1 LIGRRKVPLVILSA
15 MDLDETKLEE
25 LRHWGEALREAPR
38 DESVAAGRAI
48 LMLIDELE
56 RLRLRLR
63 VRPTGEQPARLDPM
77 SNTDVDA
84 GTGEATAAALHGR
97 LQRLLG
103 RDSDQSLEA
112 RPEAVEEAS
121 PRVELERDT
130 ASARSWIET
139 LRRQK

>member
-15 MDLDETKLEE
+15 MGLDETKLEE

-38 DESVAAGRAI
+38 DESVAAEDRAI

-63 VRPTGEQPARLDPM
+63 LRPTGEQPARLDPI

-84 GTGEATAAALHGR
+84 GTGEATATALHGR

-121 PRVELERDT
+121 VELARDT
-130 ASARSWIET
+130 AAARSWIET
-139 LRRQK
+139 LRGQK

>member
-1 LIGRRKVPLVILSA
+1 MG
-15 MDLDETKLEE
+15 LDETKLEE
-25 LRHWGEALREAPR
+25 LRHWGEALREAPGE
-38 DESVAAGRAI
+38 ESVAAGRAI

-63 VRPTGEQPARLDPM
+63 LGPTSEEPALLDPM
-77 SNTDVDA
+77 SNTDLEA
-84 GTGEATAAALHGR
+84 GTGEAPAAALHGR

-112 RPEAVEEAS
+112 RSEAVEEAS

-130 ASARSWIET
+130 AAARTWIET

>member
-1 LIGRRKVPLVILSA
+1 
-15 MDLDETKLEE
+15 LDETKLEE
-25 LRHWGEALREAPR
+25 LRHWGEALREAPGE
-38 DESVAAGRAI
+38 ESVAAGRAI

-63 VRPTGEQPARLDPM
+63 LRPTGEQPAGLDPM
-77 SNTDVDA
+77 SNTDVDV
-84 GTGEATAAALHGR
+84 GTGDATAALHGR

-103 RDSDQSLEA
+103 RGSDQAVEA
-112 RPEAVEEAS
+112 RREAVEEAS

-130 ASARSWIET
+130 AEARSWIET

>member
-1 LIGRRKVPLVILSA
+1 MG
-15 MDLDETKLEE
+15 LDETKLEE
-25 LRHWGEALREAPR
+25 LRHWGESLREAPGE
-38 DESVAAGRAI
+38 ESVAAGRAI

-63 VRPTGEQPARLDPM
+63 LQPTGEQPARLDPL
-77 SNTDVDA
+77 SNTDLEA
-84 GTGEATAAALHGR
+84 LTGEAPAAALHGR

-103 RDSDQSLEA
+103 RDFDQSVEA
-112 RPEAVEEAS
+112 QPEAVEKTS

-130 ASARSWIET
+130 EEARSWIET

>member
-1 LIGRRKVPLVILSA
+1 MS
-15 MDLDETKLEE
+15 LDETKLEE
-25 LRHWGEALREAPR
+25 LRHWAEALREAPR

-63 VRPTGEQPARLDPM
+63 IQPTGEETAGLDPM
-77 SNTDVDA
+77 TNTDVEA
-84 GTGEATAAALHGR
+84 GTGEAPAAALHGR
-97 LQRLLG
+97 LERLLG

-112 RPEAVEEAS
+112 RPEPVEEAS
-121 PRVELERDT
+121 ARVELERDT
-130 ASARSWIET
+130 AEARSWIET

>member
-1 LIGRRKVPLVILSA
+1 MG
-15 MDLDETKLEE
+15 LDETKLEE
-25 LRHWGEALREAPR
+25 LRHWGEALRQAPR
-38 DESVAAGRAI
+38 EESVAAGRAI

-63 VRPTGEQPARLDPM
+63 LLPTGEQPAHLDPM

-84 GTGEATAAALHGR
+84 ETGEASTAAALHGR

-103 RDSDQSLEA
+103 RDSDQSREA

-121 PRVELERDT
+121 PRVELERD
-130 ASARSWIET
+130 SAAARTWIET

>member
-1 LIGRRKVPLVILSA
+1 MG
-15 MDLDETKLEE
+15 LDETKLEE
-25 LRHWGEALREAPR
+25 LRQWGEALREAPR
-38 DESVAAGRAI
+38 DESAAAGRAI

-63 VRPTGEQPARLDPM
+63 LRPTGEQPARQDPI
-77 SNTDVDA
+77 SNTDVEA
-84 GTGEATAAALHGR
+84 GAGETTGAALQGR

-112 RPEAVEEAS
+112 RPEEVEEAS

-130 ASARSWIET
+130 AEARSWIET

>member
-1 LIGRRKVPLVILSA
+1 

-25 LRHWGEALREAPR
+25 LRHWGEALREAPGE
-38 DESVAAGRAI
+38 ESVAAGRAI

-63 VRPTGEQPARLDPM
+63 LQPTGEQPSRLDSM
-77 SNTDVDA
+77 SNTDVEA
-84 GTGEATAAALHGR
+84 GPGEAPAAALHGR

-103 RDSDQSLEA
+103 RDSDQSVEA
-112 RPEAVEEAS
+112 RPEEVEEAS
-121 PRVELERDT
+121 PRVDLERDT
-130 ASARSWIET
+130 AEARSWIET

>member
-1 LIGRRKVPLVILSA
+1 
-15 MDLDETKLEE
+15 LDETKLEE
-25 LRHWGEALREAPR
+25 LRHWAEALREAPR

-63 VRPTGEQPARLDPM
+63 LQPTGEETAGLDPM
-77 SNTDVDA
+77 TNTDVEA
-84 GTGEATAAALHGR
+84 GTGEAPAAALHGR
-97 LQRLLG
+97 LERLLG

-121 PRVELERDT
+121 PSVELERDT
-130 ASARSWIET
+130 AAARTWIET

>member
-1 LIGRRKVPLVILSA
+1 MG
-15 MDLDETKLEE
+15 LDETKLEE
-25 LRHWGEALREAPR
+25 LRRWGEALREAPR

-48 LMLIDELE
+48 LMLIDEVE

-63 VRPTGEQPARLDPM
+63 LGPTGEQPALLDPM
-77 SNTDVDA
+77 SNIDLEP
-84 GTGEATAAALHGR
+84 GTGEAPAAALHGR

-112 RPEAVEEAS
+112 RREAVEEAS

-130 ASARSWIET
+130 AEARSWIET

>member
-1 LIGRRKVPLVILSA
+1 MRAQWKRVILSA
-15 MDLDETKLEE
+15 MSLDETKLEE
-25 LRHWGEALREAPR
+25 LRHWAEALREARR

-48 LMLIDELE
+48 LMLLDELE

-63 VRPTGEQPARLDPM
+63 LQPTGEETAGLDPM
-77 SNTDVDA
+77 TNTDVEA
-84 GTGEATAAALHGR
+84 GTGEAPAAALHGR
-97 LQRLLG
+97 LERLLG

-121 PRVELERDT
+121 PSVELERDT
-130 ASARSWIET
+130 AAARTWIET

>member
-1 LIGRRKVPLVILSA
+1 MG
-15 MDLDETKLEE
+15 LDETKLEE

-63 VRPTGEQPARLDPM
+63 LQPTGEQPAARLDPM
-77 SNTDVDA
+77 SNNAVDT
-84 GTGEATAAALHGR
+84 GTGETTAAALHGR

-112 RPEAVEEAS
+112 RPEEVEEAS

-130 ASARSWIET
+130 AAARSWIET

>member
-1 LIGRRKVPLVILSA
+1 

-38 DESVAAGRAI
+38 EESVAAGRAI

-63 VRPTGEQPARLDPM
+63 LRPAGEETAGLDPM
-77 SNTDVDA
+77 TNTDVEA
-84 GTGEATAAALHGR
+84 GTGEAPAAALQGR

-103 RDSDQSLEA
+103 REPDQSL
-112 RPEAVEEAS
+112 EEAS
-121 PRVELERDT
+121 PRLELERDT
-130 ASARSWIET
+130 AEARSWIET

>member
-1 LIGRRKVPLVILSA
+1 MG
-15 MDLDETKLEE
+15 LDETKLEE
-25 LRHWGEALREAPR
+25 LRRWGEALREAPSE
-38 DESVAAGRAI
+38 ESVAAGRAI

-63 VRPTGEQPARLDPM
+63 LRPTDEQPARLEPM
-77 SNTDVDA
+77 SNTDADA
-84 GTGEATAAALHGR
+84 GTGETTAAALHGR

-103 RDSDQSLEA
+103 RGSDQSFEA

-121 PRVELERDT
+121 PRVELERD
-130 ASARSWIET
+130 SAAARTWIET

>member
-1 LIGRRKVPLVILSA
+1 VRAQWKRVILSA
-15 MDLDETKLEE
+15 MSLDETKLEE
-25 LRHWGEALREAPR
+25 LRHWAEALREAPR

-63 VRPTGEQPARLDPM
+63 LQPTGEETAGLDPM
-77 SNTDVDA
+77 TNTDVEA
-84 GTGEATAAALHGR
+84 GTGEAPAAALHGR

-112 RPEAVEEAS
+112 RPEEVEEAS

-130 ASARSWIET
+130 AAARSWIET

>member
-1 LIGRRKVPLVILSA
+1 

-25 LRHWGEALREAPR
+25 LRHWGEALREAPGE
-38 DESVAAGRAI
+38 ESVAAGRAI

-63 VRPTGEQPARLDPM
+63 LRPTGEQPARLDPI
-77 SNTDVDA
+77 SNTEPDA
-84 GTGEATAAALHGR
+84 EEGNSTTAALHGR

-103 RDSDQSLEA
+103 RDSDQSVEA
-112 RPEAVEEAS
+112 RPEAIEEES
-121 PRVELERDT
+121 PSVELERDT
-130 ASARSWIET
+130 AAARSWIET

>member
-1 LIGRRKVPLVILSA
+1 MG
-15 MDLDETKLEE
+15 LDETKLEE

-63 VRPTGEQPARLDPM
+63 LQPTGEQPAARLDPL
-77 SNTDVDA
+77 SNNAVDT
-84 GTGEATAAALHGR
+84 GTGETTAAALHGR

-112 RPEAVEEAS
+112 RPEEVEEAS

-130 ASARSWIET
+130 AAARSWIET